1 MKKIIASLAFAGI
14 MSTGLVGAAH
24 AAPYPGQIEPDVE
37 AKVPVVIA
45 PGKPVKIKVEIEVIG
60 NTKPKGKITFV
71 VRKPNGK
78 VVKRITRE
86 YDPSKRLGIG
96 KLPKGKYKVR
106 VKFAPKNNKSVY
118 KKSNSLVKFKV
129 GK

>member
-14 MSTGLVGAAH
+14 LSTGFAGAAH
-24 AAPYPGQIEPDVE
+24 AGPYTGTVPTDTEVT
-37 AKVPVVIA
+37 APVVIRVN
-45 PGKPVKIKVEIEVIG
+45 KPVKIKVEIDVAG
-60 NTKPKGKITFV
+60 NGKPKGTVTFV

-78 VVKRITRE
+78 VVKRVTKE
-86 YDPSKRLGIG
+86 YTKGQRFSVG
-96 KLPKGKYKVR
+96 KLAKGKYKVR
-106 VKFAPKNNKSVY
+106 VKFAPKNKNSAY